1 MIKFEETHD
10 GYIFSKDNKHL
21 AVGVYEQGSFHLL
34 HEDKLLNFANAMCAF
49 SYLGDVYE
57 PHAPKAKTLHMLTKP
72 ADRVVNMTG
81 FIDNP
86 HLKGITKE
94 EFHAYLPN

>member
-1 MIKFEETHD
+1 MIKFEETKD

-21 AVGVYEQGSFHLL
+21 AVGVYEQGCFHLL

-57 PHAPKAKTLHMLTKP
+57 SYSPKAKTINLLTKP
-72 ADRVVNMTG
+72 ADHVVNMNG
-81 FIDNP
+81 FKDNP

>member
-1 MIKFEETHD
+1 MITFEETKD
-10 GYIFSKDNKHL
+10 GYIFSKDDKHL
-21 AVGVYEQGSFHLL
+21 AVGVYEQGCFHLL
-34 HEDKLLNFANAMCAF
+34 HNDKLLNFANAMCAF
-49 SYLGDVYE
+49 IYLGDAYE
-57 PHAPKAKTLHMLTKP
+57 PHIPSITTVNMLTKP

-81 FIDNP
+81 FKDNP